1 MTSSRAEVFSVTN
14 PNEEERMRLAFS
26 QSVDDSAIELRT
38 IMAVEKVLRK
48 VRAFTCLVTGNRAEA
63 DEIVEDAL
71 ILYLSTD
78 PDPDEADVSY
88 RYLISA
94 VRRLMRTTGNRAR
107 RGTDLEPEL
116 MPLPTCRSSGAR
128 SLRCISVPASVS
140 MKCPCCWIC
149 PQGMYFWSFL
159 KCAGR
164 SVRRR
169 STKRRGASRD
179 MVPACASAAGM
190 LGSAG

>member
-1 MTSSRAEVFSVTN
+1 MLKVLVTSSRAEVFSVTN

-116 MPLPTCRSSGAR
+116 MPLLDLPIERREIAALHLGAG
-128 SLRCISVPASVS
+128 LGVDEVS
-140 MKCPCCWIC
+140 MLLDMPT
-149 PQGMYFWSFL
+149 GDVLLELSE
-159 KCAGR
+159 
-164 SVRRR
+164 VRRVIG
-169 STKRRGASRD
+169 SETFDEASRRI
-179 MVPACASAAGM
+179 
-190 LGSAG
+190 